1 MVKAFHLHN
10 LGKGLLNQ
18 ALTYPL
24 IFQSLLD
31 GLYLYLTKHVKLG

>member
-18 ALTYPL
+18 AFNFSPA
-24 IFQSLLD
+24 FPMPR
-31 GLYLYLTKHVKLG
+31 